1 MTGSSTVAAWQSWGM
16 VEHAPES
23 GQSARPFLHFLG
35 IDWDPHRLIY
45 GTIILMVALGI
56 YEESDDPFNTETLLE
71 LILIV
76 IAPLFAL
83 AAAHA
88 FSDAIDIQVRTGRR
102 LARSDRRHLALAGMQ
117 YLAVGIPVIA
127 LSVVVFVLGG
137 NAWGAVD
144 IAQGF
149 GVASLFFWGAFAA
162 QRAGRGPWSQ
172 FRFAVVYGL
181 LGFLVIL
188 VELLLSH

>member
-1 MTGSSTVAAWQSWGM
+1 MTGHGTDAAWQSWGV

-56 YEESDDPFNTETLLE
+56 YEESDDPFNSETLLE

-102 LARSDRRHLALAGMQ
+102 LAGSDRRHLAFSGLQ
-117 YLAVGIPVIA
+117 YLAVGVPVIA
-127 LSVVVFVLGG
+127 LSMAVFAAGG
-137 NAWGAVD
+137 DAWGAVD
-144 IAQGF
+144 IAQGI
-149 GVASLFFWGAFAA
+149 GVGSLFFWGAFAA
-162 QRAGRGPWSQ
+162 RRAGLGSWAQ
-172 FRFAVVYGL
+172 FRFALIYGL
-181 LGFLVIL
+181 LGFMVII
-188 VELLLSH
+188 VELLLAH